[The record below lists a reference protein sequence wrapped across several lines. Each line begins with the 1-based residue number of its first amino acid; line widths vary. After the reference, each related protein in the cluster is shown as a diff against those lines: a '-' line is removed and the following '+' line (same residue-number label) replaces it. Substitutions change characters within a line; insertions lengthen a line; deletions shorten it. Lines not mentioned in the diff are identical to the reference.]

1 VTLKK
6 PAVLLGAHMS
16 IAGGV
21 GNAPLRGETAGC
33 NTIQI
38 FTKNNNRWQS
48 PPIKQEDQQAFLE
61 NLNHTGIGPVFS
73 HNAYLINLA
82 SPKPDLHKK
91 SVDAMRD
98 EIERAE
104 YLKLSFVVIHPG
116 SHSGD
121 GEDNGLRRIAASIK
135 KLMKETSGYSVGI
148 ALETTAG
155 QGTNLGY
162 TFEQLGRLIEEIA
175 DDRIGVCFDTC
186 HSFTAGYELRTKAG
200 YKETTDQFQ
209 QHIGF
214 DKLLAV
220 HLNDSKKEFQSK
232 KDRHEHIGKG
242 FIGLEGFKNVLN
254 DPGFQAV
261 PMVLETPKGPELKED
276 IENLKILRGLI
287 KGKR

>member
-1 VTLKK
+1 MTPKK

-21 GNAPLRGETAGC
+21 ANAPVRGQAAGC

-48 PPIKQEDQQAFLE
+48 PPIKQPDQHEFFK
-61 NLNHTGIGPVFS
+61 NLQETGIGPVFS

-82 SPKPDLHKK
+82 SPNPELHKK

-98 EIERAE
+98 ELERAE
-104 YLKLSFVVIHPG
+104 FLKLPFVVIHPG
-116 SHSGD
+116 SHTGD
-121 GEDNGLRRIAASIK
+121 GEQKGLKRIATSIK
-135 KLMKETSGYSVGI
+135 KLMKETSGYTVGI

-162 TFEQLGRLIEEIA
+162 TFEQLGWLIREIA
-175 DDRIGVCFDTC
+175 GERIGVCFDTC
-186 HSFTAGYELRTKAG
+186 HSFTAGYELRTAAG

-209 QHIGF
+209 AHIGF

-242 FIGLEGFKNVLN
+242 FIGLDGFKNVLN
-254 DPGFQAV
+254 DPRFQAV
-261 PMVLETPKGPELKED
+261 PMVLETHKGPDLKED
-276 IENLKILRGLI
+276 IQNLKILRALI
-287 KGKR
+287 KARR

>member
-1 VTLKK
+1 MTLKK

-21 GNAPLRGETAGC
+21 ANAPLRGKTAGC
-33 NTIQI
+33 DTIQI
-38 FTKNNNRWQS
+38 FTKNNNRWQAA
-48 PPIKQEDQQAFLE
+48 PIKRQDRDEFFK
-61 NLNHTGIGPVFS
+61 NLKETAIGPVFA

-82 SPKPDLHKK
+82 SPKSELHKK

-104 YLKLSFVVIHPG
+104 FLKLSFVVIHPG
-116 SHSGD
+116 SHTGD
-121 GEDNGLRRIAASIK
+121 GEENGLNRIAASIK
-135 KLMKETSGYSVGI
+135 KLIQETSGYCVKI

-162 TFEQLGRLIEEIA
+162 TFQQLGRLIEQIA
-175 DDRIGVCFDTC
+175 DERVGVCFDTC

-200 YKETTDQFQ
+200 YKKTTDQFQ

-214 DKLLAV
+214 DKLLVV
-220 HLNDSKKEFQSK
+220 HLNDSKQEFKSK

-242 FIGLEGFKNVLN
+242 FIGLEGFENVLN
-254 DPGFQAV
+254 DPRFQAV

-287 KGKR
+287 KTRC